1 MGAGASSA
9 EKGPP
14 LAQQAK
20 ASEGTQGAAGAK
32 GGDLASMYANT
43 HVSEGTGA
51 TGFLMIPVESTLKTR
66 ANPVVLEVAPTGF
79 RLLRPVTHE
88 PLYEFLF
95 PQIHSWVSHETRFG
109 FRFYDKSKK
118 LHYFTFLFSFPDN
131 GNQSKTLLEVI
142 HKCVQGILNDRLSK
156 AMSDENFEQFL
167 ELFINTVPEEQIEL
181 LRETTNVNFFSSS
194 QGHKVVAAVKD
205 PFNRIDAA
213 VLFHKCVTDQTKYST
228 VLEALDDP
236 GDRENVWHRIDS
248 AKKGGGSK

>member
-14 LAQQAK
+14 LTQATK
-20 ASEGTQGAAGAK
+20 ASEGTQGNAGAK

-109 FRFYDKSKK
+109 F
-118 LHYFTFLFSFPDN
+118 LFSFPDN
-131 GNQSKTLLEVI
+131 GNQSKILLEVI